1 MPKPKSVIN
10 IRKEI
15 AFSILNVGEVLAST
29 IDYYLLD
36 TEKGQAEELK
46 ELIKLSDQQ
55 AALQRQ
61 QKISEIPKVEL
72 EVSVPRTDK
81 S

>member
-36 TEKGQAEELK
+36 PEKGQAEELK